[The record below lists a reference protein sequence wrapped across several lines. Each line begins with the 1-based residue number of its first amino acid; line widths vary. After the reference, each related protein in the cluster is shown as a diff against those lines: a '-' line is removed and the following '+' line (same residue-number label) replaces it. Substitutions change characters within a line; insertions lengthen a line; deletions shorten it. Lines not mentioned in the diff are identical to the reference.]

1 MFRVGT
7 GYIERAGRNFIPP
20 AADLRCPVSGGNI
33 MNFKAPPAM
42 AVAGD
47 GAPQLLINQVQYLED
62 SASQGK
68 ACLLYTSD
76 AADE

>member
-1 MFRVGT
+1 
-7 GYIERAGRNFIPP
+7 
-20 AADLRCPVSGGNI
+20 

-68 ACLLYTSD
+68 SSD
-76 AADE
+76 PNHRSPPASQKPPLCFQCSICAEARQAKTCADTTKFL